1 MIVHRLLRIKP
12 MKDFKHMNKSEWIV
26 FLLFN
31 ILDHICTISF
41 IFANLLEIYSKTF
54 ANNQRYRN
62 MIARSIFRIL
72 KFLPLF
78 QMLFLWL
85 NKSSPWRNSPLSF
98 QEGFEI
104 DMKWNYTNWNSFML
118 NVKFWRCQF
127 EILLSHINWLDTNWK
142 IHQLK
147 ISFRIFLKW
156 WCGPVVRS
164 FCFGLNIFLPF
175 GIKRQKRRTWEP

>member
-31 ILDHICTISF
+31 IFDHICTISF

-78 QMLFLWL
+78 QMLFL
-85 NKSSPWRNSPLSF
+85 
-98 QEGFEI
+98 
-104 DMKWNYTNWNSFML
+104 
-118 NVKFWRCQF
+118 
-127 EILLSHINWLDTNWK
+127 
-142 IHQLK
+142 
-147 ISFRIFLKW
+147 
-156 WCGPVVRS
+156 
-164 FCFGLNIFLPF
+164 
-175 GIKRQKRRTWEP
+175 